1 MMTDRMLAAVAA
13 ISIVTASAA
22 ANPQEAAS
30 AQRPVFE
37 AATIKLAAPTN
48 APPVPIAPAAP
59 NRLRI
64 PGRTLAQMIYMA
76 YGGGGF
82 NTSMSVR
89 GGPDW
94 VRTTTFFV
102 EGVASERSTATDL
115 RLMLQTLLE
124 DRFKLKIRD
133 ATAEQPMGDILTLVV
148 DKSDGTL
155 GPKVRKWDGTCRPT
169 VMAQLLFPAALR
181 PLQKV
186 GDTFVVG
193 PASDADD
200 PDVTYC
206 PSGFRRGGLIIDGA
220 TMSTVAEMLSL
231 PAGRS
236 VLGRITQDRT
246 GLTGRYTLDLD
257 YLFGAT
263 PDQLAESAN
272 PSLST
277 AIREQWGLRLV
288 PGKGQLKVVVIES
301 AQLPT
306 SN

>member
-1 MMTDRMLAAVAA
+1 MKLAVAIALAATA
-13 ISIVTASAA
+13 I
-22 ANPQEAAS
+22 AAS
-30 AQRPVFE
+30 PQREAPAQGRPAFE

-48 APPVPIAPAAP
+48 ALPVPIAPAAP

-64 PGRTLAQMIYMA
+64 PSRTLTQMIYMA

-94 VRTTTFFV
+94 IRTTMFYV

-155 GPKVRKWDGTCRPT
+155 GPKVKKWDGTCRPT
-169 VMAQLLFPAALR
+169 VMAQLMFPAALR

-220 TMSTVAEMLSL
+220 TMSTVADMLSL

-263 PDQLAESAN
+263 DAQLAESAN
-272 PSLST
+272 PSLTT
-277 AIREQWGLRLV
+277 AIREQWGMRLV
-288 PGKGQLKVVVIES
+288 PGKGQLKVIVVES

-306 SN
+306 TD

>member
-1 MMTDRMLAAVAA
+1 MNLRVAA
-13 ISIVTASAA
+13 AAIVLLSVSAMGA
-22 ANPQEAAS
+22 
-30 AQRPVFE
+30 AQRDTRAQGRPAFE
-37 AATIKLAAPTN
+37 AATVKPAAPAN
-48 APPVPIAPAAP
+48 GPPVPIAPAAP

-64 PGRTLAQMIYMA
+64 PNRTLTQMIYMA

-94 VRTTTFFV
+94 ARTATFYV
-102 EGVASERSTATDL
+102 EGVASERSTATDM

-133 ATAEQPMGDILTLVV
+133 ATAEQPMGDILTLVL

-169 VMAQLLFPAALR
+169 VMAQLMFPAALR

-220 TMSTVAEMLSL
+220 TMSTAADMLSL

-257 YLFGAT
+257 FLFGAT
-263 PDQLAESAN
+263 PEQLAESAN

-277 AIREQWGLRLV
+277 AIREQWGMRLV
-288 PGKGQLKVVVIES
+288 PGKGQLKVIVIES
-301 AQLPT
+301 AELPVA
-306 SN
+306 N